1 MSSYSIKDLE
11 KLSGI
16 KAHTIRIWEVRYSL
30 LKPQRTATNR
40 RYYSDDD
47 LRRIINIGVLNR
59 SGVKVSKIAQ
69 LTDRQLEDSVARLK
83 LESEISETAIESMLV
98 GMLDLDE
105 DDFRSIINTS
115 VLAIGFNETFNTI
128 VSPFL
133 VRLGV
138 LWQTG
143 SISPAQEHFV
153 SSIVRNWI
161 ISATEALPGLDSN
174 NRKRVLL
181 FLPESELH
189 DIGLL
194 YSNYYIKSLGHKT
207 LYLGQMTP
215 LNTLNEISEK
225 WNPDIIITGTKSELT
240 DYSISQYLEILDKMF
255 KNKVILVSGLIGQA
269 ANDSKIKRVIPF
281 KTMDEV
287 LIYLES

>member
-59 SGVKVSKIAQ
+59 SGVKVSKIAR
-69 LTDRQLEDSVARLK
+69 LTDRQLEERVARLK
-83 LESEISETAIESMLV
+83 LESEITETAIESMLV

-105 DDFRSIINTS
+105 DEFRSIINRT
-115 VLAIGFNETFNTI
+115 VLSIGFNNTFNRI

-133 VRLGV
+133 MRLGV

-153 SSIVRNWI
+153 SSIIRNWI
-161 ISATEALPGLDSN
+161 ISATEALPEMVCD

-194 YSNYYIKSLGHKT
+194 YSKYYIKSLGHKI

-215 LNTLNEISEK
+215 LNTLVEISEK

-240 DYSISQYLEILDKMF
+240 EYSISQYLEILEKMF
-255 KNKVILVSGLIGQA
+255 KNKVILVSGLLGEA
-269 ANDSKIKRVIPF
+269 TDSLKFKGVIPF
-281 KTMDEV
+281 KTMEEV
-287 LIYLES
+287 LIYL